1 MRASHPGMTWL
12 VVAAA
17 LFLAGTA
24 NAAPQRIVSLNLC
37 ADQYLLALAAPKQI
51 AALTPHA
58 SDPDISF
65 LAQKAGAHP
74 AVQSSAEAVMEF
86 KPDLVLASRFRD
98 AETKAMLRRFGFRVE
113 EIARAET
120 VEDMIAQTRRIA
132 ALIGR
137 EEEGEM
143 LVTSLTETAAL
154 PHLAAR
160 PTALAYQRRG
170 YISGSGTIVAEMLR
184 HAGAANHAESL
195 GRSAVSRITL
205 EELVL
210 DRPDFLI
217 LDAPRSTPRDIG
229 SQVLHH
235 PVLKRLFREDQF
247 IHMPS
252 ALAVCGGPS
261 FPAAVETLRRA
272 LHPS

>member
-1 MRASHPGMTWL
+1 MRASHYGLKWMVL
-12 VVAAA
+12 AAT
-17 LFLAGTA
+17 LFCAGA
-24 NAAPQRIVSLNLC
+24 VNAGPQRVVSLNLC
-37 ADQYLLALAAPKQI
+37 ADQYLLALAAPDQI

-58 SDPDISF
+58 ADPGISF
-65 LAQKAGAHP
+65 LAEKARAHP

-98 AETKAMLRRFGFRVE
+98 GETKTMLRRFGIRVE

-120 VEDMIAQTRRIA
+120 VESMIGQTRRIA
-132 ALIGR
+132 ALIGQQKK
-137 EEEGEM
+137 GAA
-143 LVTSLTETAAL
+143 LVNALTGTAAL
-154 PHLAAR
+154 PDAGPR

-184 HAGAANHAESL
+184 HAGADNHAESL

-217 LDAPRSTPRDIG
+217 LDAPRSTPHDIG

-235 PVLKRLFREDQF
+235 PVLKRLFRDDQF

>member
-1 MRASHPGMTWL
+1 MGGLKWMML
-12 VVAAA
+12 AAT
-17 LFLAGTA
+17 LLCAG
-24 NAAPQRIVSLNLC
+24 AAKAEPQRIVSLNLC
-37 ADQYLLALAAPKQI
+37 ADQYLLALAEPAQI

-58 SDPDISF
+58 ADPDISF
-65 LAQKAGAHP
+65 LAEKARAHP
-74 AVQSSAEAVMEF
+74 AVQSSAEAVMELG
-86 KPDLVLASRFRD
+86 PDLVLASRFRD
-98 AETKAMLRRFGFRVE
+98 GETKTMLRRFGFRVE

-132 ALIGR
+132 ALIGQ
-137 EEEGEM
+137 EEKGKA
-143 LVTSLTETAAL
+143 LVNALDETTTTPADT
-154 PHLAAR
+154 AR

-170 YISGSGTIVAEMLR
+170 YISGTGTIVDEML
-184 HAGAANHAESL
+184 HYAGAANHAERL

-217 LDAPRSTPRDIG
+217 LDTARTAPRDVG
-229 SQVLHH
+229 AQVLHH
-235 PVLKRLFREDQF
+235 PVLKRLFRQDQF